1 MTLGRLLEAG
11 LPVASRPARQ
21 VGLVLAQL
29 LLRHDGQQSGAQ
41 LVVADVRIE
50 QHGAEPAVA
59 LNEPVDGVALRL
71 EHVVEAF
78 VDPLPI
84 PVEELAVHVDGLVER
99 VAPRLVQEAH
109 QREVATR
116 GRHLAHPVGGRGPD
130 AVEQDP
136 LVVAVDPAHVDVQ
149 HAGRLD
155 RFQPR
160 QKPFHATDR
169 RARRAGLDAVQRRMR
184 LVVADGDQLVEAV
197 AHRRRQPL
205 RHALRQQGAG
215 LVPGR
220 PHHTAQHRVG
230 RRENVFVAE
239 PAPRPPQQGRRAV
252 EPQRFVFEE
261 PRQPFAAGG
270 VERAQTQVLTDA
282 LLMLGDRL
290 LPALVGVDRLGVGPQ
305 LQGREPQDLPVDF
318 QRRLLGEPPEHT
330 HEGDLVRE
338 AQPIVGAPPQGDL
351 SSVGLE
357 EGGIADQAR
366 PGDVGVGDRHSS
378 VRNKRPFWLN
388 SSAAWNMTRSVS
400 RICQIQYAKLHSMD
414 RP

>member
-1 MTLGRLLEAG
+1 
-11 LPVASRPARQ
+11 
-21 VGLVLAQL
+21 
-29 LLRHDGQQSGAQ
+29 
-41 LVVADVRIE
+41 
-50 QHGAEPAVA
+50 
-59 LNEPVDGVALRL
+59 
-71 EHVVEAF
+71 
-78 VDPLPI
+78 
-84 PVEELAVHVDGLVER
+84 
-99 VAPRLVQEAH
+99 
-109 QREVATR
+109 
-116 GRHLAHPVGGRGPD
+116 
-130 AVEQDP
+130 
-136 LVVAVDPAHVDVQ
+136 
-149 HAGRLD
+149 
-155 RFQPR
+155 
-160 QKPFHATDR
+160 
-169 RARRAGLDAVQRRMR
+169 MR

-205 RHALRQQGAG
+205 RHAMRQQGAG

-261 PRQPFAAGG
+261 PRQPFADGG

-351 SSVGLE
+351 SSVGLK
-357 EGGIADQAR
+357 EGGIADQAGT
-366 PGDVGVGDRHSS
+366 GDVGVGDRHSS
-378 VRNKRPFWLN
+378 VRNKRPFSPN
-388 SSAAWNMTRSVS
+388 SSAAGNMTRSVS
-400 RICQIQYAKLHSMD
+400 RICQIQYATLHSMD

>member
-1 MTLGRLLEAG
+1 MRMFRYPKT
-11 LPVASRPARQ
+11 ARE
-21 VGLVLAQL
+21 
-29 LLRHDGQQSGAQ
+29 LRYWAR
-41 LVVADVRIE
+41 DVRD
-50 QHGAEPAVA
+50 
-59 LNEPVDGVALRL
+59 PVDGMALRL

-109 QREVATR
+109 QCEVATR

-130 AVEQDP
+130 AVEQDQ

-220 PHHTAQHRVG
+220 PHRTAQHRVG

-239 PAPRPPQQGRRAV
+239 PAPRPRQQGRRAV

-261 PRQPFAAGG
+261 PRQPFADGG

-305 LQGREPQDLPVDF
+305 LQGREPGCLNVAGVWRSRPWVVRDRGGRRQGFRPATAAEVDAPAAAVGVARVPVAGVGGSRGARLCGVRRRRPVAGLRHAGGRLRRRPARGGPGSPAVTAASGPSKSSRVTIRVDRHVARLPCLNWSDRNRICF
-318 QRRLLGEPPEHT
+318 DLLGSAPWNLQT
-330 HEGDLVRE
+330 HVT
-338 AQPIVGAPPQGDL
+338 Q
-351 SSVGLE
+351 
-357 EGGIADQAR
+357 
-366 PGDVGVGDRHSS
+366 
-378 VRNKRPFWLN
+378 
-388 SSAAWNMTRSVS
+388 
-400 RICQIQYAKLHSMD
+400 
-414 RP
+414 